1 MPDAASDAPLD
12 ATPAAALASAGPSV
26 QLFTDGACKGNPG
39 PGGWG
44 YILKHAASGSVR
56 ESSGGEPDTTN
67 NRMEL
72 LAVIT
77 GLADLSRPS
86 QVEVVTDSE
95 YVAKGSTSW
104 MAGWKRNNWQRREKG
119 RLKPVKND
127 DLWKRLD
134 ELLEVHDVSFTV
146 VRGHSGHA
154 ENERCDEL
162 AVAAARDVAR
172 R

>member
-1 MPDAASDAPLD
+1 MDESSAP
-12 ATPAAALASAGPSV
+12 PRI

-44 YILKHAASGSVR
+44 YILKHPASGSVR
-56 ESSGGEPDTTN
+56 ESSGGELATTN

-72 LAVIT
+72 LAVIS
-77 GLADLSRPS
+77 GLESLNRRS

-95 YVAKGSTSW
+95 YVAKGSTQW
-104 MAGWKRNNWQRREKG
+104 MVGWKRNNWQRREKG

-134 ELLEVHDVSFTV
+134 KLLGQHEVTFTV

-162 AVAAARDVAR
+162 AVAAAAEAKR

>member
-1 MPDAASDAPLD
+1 MTDAAVE
-12 ATPAAALASAGPSV
+12 V
-26 QLFTDGACKGNPG
+26 QLFTDGACRGNPG

-44 YILKHAASGSVR
+44 YILKHPRTGSVR
-56 ESSGGEPDTTN
+56 EASGGEAETTN

-72 LAVIT
+72 LAVIS
-77 GLADLSRPS
+77 GLDALSRRT

-95 YVAKGSTSW
+95 YVAKGATQW
-104 MAGWKRNNWQRREKG
+104 RHGWKKNNWQRREKG

-134 ELLEVHDVSFTV
+134 ALLSTHDVTFSV

-162 AVAAARDVAR
+162 AVAAAKQFQR
-172 R
+172 

>member
-1 MPDAASDAPLD
+1 MDESSAP
-12 ATPAAALASAGPSV
+12 PRI

-44 YILKHAASGSVR
+44 YILKHPASGSVR
-56 ESSGGEPDTTN
+56 ESSGGEPATTN

-72 LAVIT
+72 LAVIS
-77 GLADLSRPS
+77 GLESLNRRS

-95 YVAKGSTSW
+95 YVAKGSTQW
-104 MAGWKRNNWQRREKG
+104 MVGWKRNNWQRREKG

-134 ELLEVHDVSFTV
+134 NLLGQHEVTFTV

-162 AVAAARDVAR
+162 AVAAAAEAKR